1 MEQPTSMEADGD
13 TLNSNDGETITS
25 EMQESDNNNNNSEN
39 SNQALAEETRQDN
52 RSYECDVCFMKFTQ
66 FANMR
71 RHKLSHSGI
80 RPFECRLCSRR
91 FFRKDHLVEHT
102 VRKHSKQRPLRCP
115 FCAKTFPTVPLLKC
129 HLSNAH
135 SSGYNPKENICSIC
149 GFVATTP
156 GGAKIHYMT
165 YHVRRALRPTSPPPM
180 GLSALL
186 GHYPSQQPD
195 IIGTLGGE
203 QPYRSITG
211 GQADSYPEI
220 SPRITN
226 VRSHHEETKADEAEE
241 DGIVV
246 VKTEVQS
253 SEPDKEGEYDEASA
267 RERTTEEFSTEHGT
281 WPATQ
286 SSSSQDQCLTSSGS
300 AQWNSTPM
308 HGNDLGIVISPP
320 PQVSGSF
327 GTTTGEE
334 KLEEKQRSTPET
346 STADGDSG
354 VDMRCPTAFAC
365 HYCDVVFY
373 DRTMYLL
380 HRGMHSLHR
389 PWRCNLCGHLCKHRY
404 DFASHIIAHSH
415 A

>member
-1 MEQPTSMEADGD
+1 MKDDMEQPTSMEADGD
-13 TLNSNDGETITS
+13 TLNSNEGETITS
-25 EMQESDNNNNNSEN
+25 ELHDNDSGNNESTTVVP
-39 SNQALAEETRQDN
+39 AEEPRQDN

-129 HLSNAH
+129 HLSNNH

-165 YHVRRALRPTSPPPM
+165 YHVRRALRPSSPPPM
-180 GLSALL
+180 RLSALL

-195 IIGTLGGE
+195 MTIGTLGGDSFCT
-203 QPYRSITG
+203 PVAG
-211 GQADSYPEI
+211 GTPSEMQLEYQEI

-226 VRSHHEETKADEAEE
+226 VRSQQEESKENEDE
-241 DGIVV
+241 GTVI

-253 SEPDKEGEYDEASA
+253 SEADKDGDEEDTVSSNKNGEEANA
-267 RERTTEEFSTEHGT
+267 GT
-281 WPATQ
+281 WTM
-286 SSSSQDQCLTSSGS
+286 SSQEHSFTVGTS
-300 AQWNSTPM
+300 QWNSTAIS
-308 HGNDLGIVISPP
+308 GNDLGIVISPP
-320 PQVSGSF
+320 PQASGAY
-327 GTTTGEE
+327 GVHPGEE
-334 KLEEKQRSTPET
+334 KLDEKQRSTPET

-373 DRTMYLL
+373 DRTLYLL